1 MNYRHLTRLLAV
13 TGVVAGAALAVAV
26 APALAAPAE
35 GPIRSAGVPGSV
47 SGSYIVVL
55 KDVAG
60 AQAVNSVSADLT
72 AQYGG
77 QRKLTYSAALSG
89 FSVSMSEQQARRLAA
104 DPKVAYVEQD
114 GTAHGFGEQP
124 NPTWG
129 LDRIDQRN
137 LPADSKYAY
146 PNDGDGATVY
156 VVDTG
161 VYRGHSDF
169 GGRVTSGR
177 DFIDNDADASDCHGH
192 GTHVA
197 GTVGSATYGVA
208 KKVKIVAVR
217 VLDCQSSGQWSQ
229 IIGGFDWVAANA
241 GANSVMTASL
251 GGSSNS
257 SVDDAVAKVVQ
268 KGITSTIAAG
278 NNNGDACQTSPA
290 RTPSAIT
297 VGASDNADKRSLWT
311 NGQGSNY
318 GSCVD
323 LFAPGTNILSTLQN
337 GSSGTMSGT
346 SMATPHVAGAA
357 ALYLTAKPGSTPS
370 QVTQALLAATTPDK
384 ISDPKGSPNKLL
396 YVKELGGGTPPNPGT
411 CNPQTSSGAV
421 AIPDAGSADSPVTMA
436 NCTGN
441 ASSST
446 TVKVDIDHSF
456 TADLAVSLVGPSGAV
471 FQLRPSGGMGDGNGI
486 HTTYTVN
493 ASGEAKNGTW
503 KLRVADVYRFDTGSI
518 TSWTLTP

>member
-1 MNYRHLTRLLAV
+1 MRSLAV
-13 TGVVAGAALAVAV
+13 AGVVAGAALVAAVT
-26 APALAAPAE
+26 PAIAAPAE
-35 GPIRSAGVPGSV
+35 GTIRSAGVPGSV
-47 SGSYIVVL
+47 ADSYIVVL
-55 KDVAG
+55 KDTVG
-60 AQAVNSVSADLT
+60 AQAVNSASADLVR
-72 AQYGG
+72 QYGG

-89 FSVSMSEQQARRLAA
+89 FSVSMSERQARRLAA

-114 GTAHGFGEQP
+114 GTAHGFGEQQ

-129 LDRIDQRN
+129 LDRIDQRA
-137 LPADSKYAY
+137 LPLDNKYAY
-146 PNDGDGATVY
+146 PNDGGGATVY

-161 VYRGHSDF
+161 VHRGHSDF

-208 KKVKIVAVR
+208 KKVRIVAVR

-251 GGSSNS
+251 GGSANS

-297 VGASDNADKRSLWT
+297 VGASDNADKRSLWS

-323 LFAPGTNILSTLQN
+323 LFAPGTNITSTLQN
-337 GSSGTMSGT
+337 GSSGQMSGT

-370 QVTQALLAATTPDK
+370 QVTQALLAAATPDK
-384 ISDPKGSPNKLL
+384 VSDPKGSPNRLL
-396 YVKELGGGTPPNPGT
+396 HVKDLGGTPPDPGT
-411 CNPQTSSGAV
+411 CAPQTSSGAV

-436 NCTGN
+436 NCTGT
-441 ASSST
+441 ASAST
-446 TVKVDIDHSF
+446 TVKVDIDHTF
-456 TADLAVSLVGPSGAV
+456 TADLAVDLVGPSGAV
-471 FQLRPSGGMGDGNGI
+471 FGLRPSGGLGDANGI

-493 ASGEAKNGTW
+493 ASGEQKNGIW
-503 KLRVADVYRFDTGSI
+503 KLRVTDVYRFDTGSI

>member
-1 MNYRHLTRLLAV
+1 MDYRYSRRAPAV
-13 TGVVAGAALAVAV
+13 VVAAAGAVLVAAV
-26 APALAAPAE
+26 APAAAAPAE
-35 GPIRSAGVPGSV
+35 GTIRNAGAQGSV
-47 SGSYIVVL
+47 TGSYIVVL
-55 KDVAG
+55 KDAG
-60 AQAVNSVSADLT
+60 ASAASVDAVSTDL
-72 AQYGG
+72 AGRYGG
-77 QRKLTYSAALSG
+77 TRKLSYTATIRG
-89 FSVSMSEQQARRLAA
+89 FSVAMPEDRARRLAA
-104 DPKVAYVEQD
+104 DPAVAYVEQD
-114 GTAHGFGEQP
+114 GTARAVGEQA

-129 LDRIDQRN
+129 LDRVDQRA
-137 LPADSKYAY
+137 LPLDSKYAY

-161 VYRGHSDF
+161 VYRGHADF

-177 DFIDNDADASDCHGH
+177 DFIDNDSDASDCHGH

-208 KKVKIVAVR
+208 KKARMVAVR

-257 SVDDAVAKVVQ
+257 SVDDAVAKVVA

-297 VGASDNADKRSLWT
+297 VGATDNADKRSLWS

-318 GSCVD
+318 GTCVD
-323 LFAPGTNILSTLQN
+323 LFAPGTNITSTLQN
-337 GSSGTMSGT
+337 GGSGQMSGT

-370 QVTQALLAATTPDK
+370 QVTQALLTAATPDK
-384 ISDPKGSPNKLL
+384 VTDPKGSPNKLL
-396 YVKELGGGTPPNPGT
+396 YVKEFGTTPGT
-411 CNPQTSSGAV
+411 CTPQSSSGAV
-421 AIPDAGSADSPVTMA
+421 AIPDAGSADSPVTMS

-441 ASSST
+441 ASAST
-446 TVKVDIDHSF
+446 TVKVDIDHTF
-456 TADLAVSLVGPSGAV
+456 TADLAIDLVGPSGAV
-471 FQLRPSGGMGDGNGI
+471 LSLRKSGGLGDANGI
-486 HTTYTVN
+486 HTTFTAN
-493 ASGEAKNGTW
+493 ASGETKNGTW
-503 KLRVADVYRFDTGSI
+503 KLRVTDVYRYDTGSI

>member
-1 MNYRHLTRLLAV
+1 MNCRYSMRSLAV
-13 TGVVAGAALAVAV
+13 AGVVAGAALVAAVT
-26 APALAAPAE
+26 PAIAAPAE
-35 GPIRSAGVPGSV
+35 GAIRSAGVPGSV
-47 SGSYIVVL
+47 ADSYIVVL
-55 KDVAG
+55 KDTVG
-60 AQAVNSVSADLT
+60 AQAVNSASADLVR
-72 AQYGG
+72 QYGG

-114 GTAHGFGEQP
+114 GTAHGFGEQQ

-129 LDRIDQRN
+129 LDRIDQRA
-137 LPADSKYAY
+137 LPLDNKYAY
-146 PNDGDGATVY
+146 PNDGNGATVY

-161 VYRGHSDF
+161 VHRGHPDF

-251 GGSSNS
+251 GGSANS

-297 VGASDNADKRSLWT
+297 VGASDNADKRSLWS

-318 GSCVD
+318 GNCVD
-323 LFAPGTNILSTLQN
+323 LFAPGTNITSTLQN
-337 GSSGTMSGT
+337 GSSGQMSGT

-370 QVTQALLAATTPDK
+370 QVTQALLAAATPDK
-384 ISDPKGSPNKLL
+384 VSDPKGSPNRLL
-396 YVKELGGGTPPNPGT
+396 HVKDLGGTPPDPGT
-411 CNPQTSSGAV
+411 CAPQTSPGAV

-436 NCTGN
+436 NCTGT
-441 ASSST
+441 ASAST
-446 TVKVDIDHSF
+446 TVKVDIDHTF
-456 TADLAVSLVGPSGAV
+456 TADLAVDLVGPSGAV
-471 FQLRPSGGMGDGNGI
+471 FGLRPSGGLGDANGI

-493 ASGEAKNGTW
+493 ASGEQKNGTW
-503 KLRVADVYRFDTGSI
+503 KLRVTDVYRFDTGSI

>member
-1 MNYRHLTRLLAV
+1 MNYRYSTRALAV
-13 TGVVAGAALAVAV
+13 AGVVAGAALVAAVV
-26 APALAAPAE
+26 PATAAPAE
-35 GPIRSAGVPGSV
+35 GVVRGAGAPGSV

-55 KDVAG
+55 KDT
-60 AQAVNSVSADLT
+60 AQANQVDAVSADL
-72 AQYGG
+72 AGRYGG
-77 QRKLTYSAALSG
+77 QRKLTYSATIRG
-89 FSVSMSEQQARRLAA
+89 FSVAMSETQAKRLAA
-104 DPKVAYVEQD
+104 DPQVAYVEQD
-114 GTAHGFGEQP
+114 GTARAVGEQP

-129 LDRIDQRN
+129 LDRIDQRA
-137 LPADSKYAY
+137 LPVDNKYAY

-257 SVDDAVAKVVQ
+257 SVDDAVAKVVA

-290 RTPSAIT
+290 RTPNAIT
-297 VGASDNADKRSLWT
+297 VGATDNADKRSLWT

-318 GSCVD
+318 GTCVD
-323 LFAPGTNILSTLQN
+323 LFAPGTNITSTLQN
-337 GSSGTMSGT
+337 GGSGQMSGT

-357 ALYLTAKPGSTPS
+357 ALYLTAKPGSTPA
-370 QVTQALLAATTPDK
+370 QVTQGLLAATTPDK
-384 ISDPKGSPNKLL
+384 VTDPKGSPNKLL
-396 YVKELGGGTPPNPGT
+396 YVKEFGTGPNPGT
-411 CNPQTSSGAV
+411 CAPQTSSGAV
-421 AIPDAGSADSPVTMA
+421 SIPDAGSADSPVTMA

-441 ASSST
+441 ASAST
-446 TVKVDIDHSF
+446 TVKVDIDHTF
-456 TADLAVSLVGPSGAV
+456 TADLAVDLVGPSGAV
-471 FQLRPSGGMGDGNGI
+471 FNLRPSGGLGDAAGI
-486 HTTYTVN
+486 HTSYTVD
-493 ASGEAKNGTW
+493 ASGEQKNGTW
-503 KLRVADVYRFDTGSI
+503 KLRVSDVYRFDTGAI